1 MRLHERLNQHRYSVN
16 KLKRG
21 GSLDKSNDTGLA
33 EHFAKEDHDFDTDAK
48 LHILENGKW
57 KISSDRKAK
66 ESFYIC
72 RYSTREPQGLNKY
85 AGFLGD
91 LYEKVNGK
99 I

>member
-1 MRLHERLNQHRYSVN
+1 MRLHERLNQHRYSTG

-21 GSLDKSNDTGLA
+21 GVLDKSNDTGLA
-33 EHFAKEDHDFDTDAK
+33 EHFAQDDHDFEND
-48 LHILENGKW
+48 LELFIMEKGGW
-57 KISSDRKAK
+57 KTSMERKAK

-72 RYSTREPQGLNKY
+72 RHSTQEPQGMNKNP
-85 AGFLGD
+85 GFLGD